1 MHCELLY
8 PFSLLYFILLGAN
21 MRHRAKFR
29 QITRIIANKFGQPT
43 KSTWYALF
51 IVVQNSVGI
60 DAAISIT

>member
-1 MHCELLY
+1 
-8 PFSLLYFILLGAN
+8 